1 MTAFWR
7 EKEMSIFFVSM
18 AHHFPE
24 PASQGMSRGSE
35 AALISLERHATLT
48 QPLRQNTLNRL
59 RISPA
64 LTCVNAL
71 FDDTS
76 HEHLENG

>member
-24 PASQGMSRGSE
+24 PASQAMSRGSE
-35 AALISLERHATLT
+35 AALISLERRATLT
-48 QPLRQNTLNRL
+48 QPLRQNTPQSARNFIGADTCERL
-59 RISPA
+59 
-64 LTCVNAL
+64 V
-71 FDDTS
+71 
-76 HEHLENG
+76 